1 MTKAVDQLY
10 DAYKDGAP
18 GIGGWKLDRQI
29 FEWAVPYHE
38 GAIRYFKEK
47 GVWTEAHQKH
57 NDALVKRQA
66 VLKAAWKEH
75 AAKKIEDKEKAEA
88 AWLKTRAA
96 RSEEHTSEL
105 QSLMRISYAV
115 FCLKKKQ
122 QTITKYT

>member
-88 AWLKTRAA
+88 AWRQTRAA
-96 RSEEHTSEL
+96 RSEERRVGKECVSTC
-105 QSLMRISYAV
+105 ISRGSPEHY
-115 FCLKKKQ
+115 KKKKKRQ
-122 QTITKYT
+122 HQ

>member
-88 AWLKTRAA
+88 A

-115 FCLKKKQ
+115 VCLIKKKQ
-122 QTITKYT
+122 TPMTKKAVHQP